1 MRRTLVLALVA
12 LALLGV
18 VTPSAFAQAPT
29 PTFKITGLV
38 DQLTTYAFN
47 TSNYDGTMNKNDAV
61 WYGRTRGRF
70 DFIGEVGKAKGVL
83 GIEVDAAYG
92 QTGAG
97 DNNIQTAGAQVC
109 FGCSGSF
116 DLNTDVRAIV
126 EVKWLYTEF
135 EVPLIPVPTVARI
148 GAQPFGSVASYKLA
162 AYANGD
168 YAGINITTTITPN
181 IRAQF
186 AYVKVE
192 EDLVGREGGFG
203 IPVTQLRGDDMAFI
217 ISPEVTPIKGLDI
230 KPMFSY
236 FYASGTTNG
245 AARQARGGI
254 NTSTAFTCPTLET
267 GPPGA
272 GNPGCPASGAW
283 IPDVTENRY
292 TVGLDA
298 RFRMGPFSL
307 NPTVMYQFGNR
318 QVVVP
323 GVLSAAN
330 TGAGSGCTDGCGLAT
345 GSIAKADISAWLLDI
360 RGGFQIGPLLLEAL
374 YIFSTGNKATDTTL
388 GDVNYYQPLST
399 DTGYVADWGPQLS
412 ALGIDYF
419 SALNEASIAYAYP
432 GVAIGWDKY
441 GRHMIGL
448 KATYA
453 LTPSLSFGGGVAGHF
468 THRAVDTDG
477 APLAGA
483 GILPAFATG
492 QSDGDTHYMGTEFHG
507 TVTWRFAPGL
517 SWDNG
522 AGYMLAG
529 DGFKA
534 TTNPAANNGN
544 RDAKDAYILTSRVR
558 FTF

>member
-1 MRRTLVLALVA
+1 
-12 LALLGV
+12 V
-18 VTPSAFAQAPT
+18 VTPDAFAQAPT

-38 DQLTTYAFN
+38 DQLMTYAVN
-47 TSNYDGTMNKNDAV
+47 TSNYDGTMNVRDKV

-97 DNNIQTAGAQVC
+97 DNNIQTSGAQVC

-135 EVPLIPVPTVARI
+135 EVPLIPVPTVVRI
-148 GAQPFGSVASYKLA
+148 GAQPFGSVSTYKLS
-162 AYANGD
+162 AYSGGD
-168 YAGINITTTITPN
+168 FAGLNVTTTITPN
-181 IRAQF
+181 IRVQF
-186 AYVKVE
+186 AYVQAE
-192 EDLVGREGGFG
+192 EGLQGNDPDEVGQAAG
-203 IPVTQLRGDDMAFI
+203 IPLTQLRGDDHAFI

-236 FYASGTTNG
+236 FYASNTTSG
-245 AARQARGGI
+245 AARQGRGGI
-254 NTSTAFTCPTLET
+254 NTSSNFT
-267 GPPGA
+267 GPG
-272 GNPGCPASGAW
+272 GNWRGD
-283 IPDVTENRY
+283 INENRF
-292 TVGLDA
+292 TVGLDG

-323 GVLSAAN
+323 GVLGGGA
-330 TGAGSGCTDGCGLAT
+330 TGAGSGCTDGCGLT
-345 GSIAKADISAWLLDI
+345 PGSIAKADISAWLLDV

-412 ALGIDYF
+412 ALGLDYF
-419 SALNEASIAYAYP
+419 SALNEASIPYAYP

-453 LTPSLSFGGGVAGHF
+453 LTPALSFSGGVNGHF

-492 QSDGDTHYMGTEFHG
+492 QSDGDTHYMGTELQ
-507 TVTWRFAPGL
+507 TQVTWRFAPGL
-517 SWDNG
+517 SWDN
-522 AGYMLAG
+522 AFGYMIAG
-529 DGFKA
+529 KGFNA
-534 TTNPAANNGN
+534 TTNPTANGGD